1 MQRSRVQMTS
11 LLSVCINEI
20 DDSLN
25 ERVLESVNDRE
36 RSPLVNFLRR
46 NNFVASLLLSVQ
58 LFFHPLC
65 VSYQPLNMLAICR
78 LVKND
83 FS

>member
-11 LLSVCINEI
+11 LLRVCINEI

-36 RSPLVNFLRR
+36 RSPLIHFLRR

-58 LFFHPLC
+58 LFFHLLG
-65 VSYQPLNMLAICR
+65 VSYQSLNMLAICR
-78 LVKND
+78 LVNND